1 MLDQIRKMASPR
13 TRVLYSDG
21 GNMRNAVKLAKKADV
36 VVLALGEWHG
46 VSGEGHDR
54 SDLDLP
60 GDQESLLEAVAKTG
74 KPVVLVL
81 QNGRALSI
89 SWAAEHVP
97 AILEAFY
104 PGEFGGQA
112 IAETLFGEN
121 NPAGRLP
128 VSFPRSVGQLPV
140 YYNHFPSKT
149 DHYIN
154 GDDSPLFSFGYGLSY
169 TTFKYDNL
177 TVTVPS
183 ADPGGDVLV
192 SFDLT
197 NTGSRDGEEVAQA
210 YVRETTA
217 SVATP
222 IEALKAFSRVHLKAG
237 ETKSITLHIK
247 QSDLEVWGAERK
259 WELEP
264 GEFTVMVGGSSEAGL
279 SAKFN
284 LD

>member
-1 MLDQIRKMASPR
+1 
-13 TRVLYSDG
+13 
-21 GNMRNAVKLAKKADV
+21 
-36 VVLALGEWHG
+36 
-46 VSGEGHDR
+46 
-54 SDLDLP
+54 
-60 GDQESLLEAVAKTG
+60 
-74 KPVVLVL
+74 L

-89 SWAAEHVP
+89 PWAAQHVP
-97 AILEAFY
+97 AILEAWY

-112 IAETLFGEN
+112 IAETLFGDN

-128 VSFPRSVGQLPV
+128 VSFPRTVGQLPV

-154 GDDSPLFSFGYGLSY
+154 GDDSPLFSFGFGLSY
-169 TTFKYDNL
+169 TTFKYGRL
-177 TVTVPS
+177 SVATPPAS
-183 ADPGGDVLV
+183 RSGDVLV

-197 NTGSRDGEEVAQA
+197 NTGNRDGEEVAQA

-222 IEALKAFSRVHLKAG
+222 VKALKAFSRVHLKAG

-247 QSDLEVWGAERK
+247 RTDLEVWGADRK
-259 WELEP
+259 WNLEP
-264 GEFTVMVGGSSEAGL
+264 GEFTVMVGGSSAADL
-279 SAKFN
+279 SARFN